1 MRAQTGYHN
10 TEVPPGLQK
19 GTTWSFT
26 NQAQRV
32 TKRPTVPQNI
42 TAQSCRPAAP
52 PTRPRSPH
60 TGRAAP
66 SGARRAAHTRPR
78 SAARPP
84 AAAPLPLSCV
94 SSRRASRSNS
104 SLLIFCLNQ
113 SFRLAQYLRETESSA
128 AVVATAAAPQ
138 ARPRRGAVP
147 RDAHCFTFSPS
158 ASLRL
163 FLAASSSLTYVAI
176 AAELRGT
183 EAAKRRKA
191 RRCVTSGE
199 GRRPRAGAEATPP
212 LRAERSRAESNGA
225 ERC

>member
-113 SFRLAQYLRETESSA
+113 SFRLAQYLRETEQRCCGGGGA
-128 AVVATAAAPQ
+128 AGEAEARGRAARCSLLHVLAQRLAQ
-138 ARPRRGAVP
+138 ALLGRLQLAHVRRHRRGAQGHGG
-147 RDAHCFTFSPS
+147 R
-158 ASLRL
+158 
-163 FLAASSSLTYVAI
+163 
-176 AAELRGT
+176 
-183 EAAKRRKA
+183 EA
-191 RRCVTSGE
+191 
-199 GRRPRAGAEATPP
+199 P
-212 LRAERSRAESNGA
+212 
-225 ERC
+225 